1 VGVEVLVRVASG
13 DSNVHRIPL
22 KLDDS
27 IYGRAGNH
35 EDETKILD
43 ALDFELGLVPVK
55 IGQGLIKI
63 HGRDSYDVR
72 LRYMLFAELE

>member
-1 VGVEVLVRVASG
+1 
-13 DSNVHRIPL
+13 
-22 KLDDS
+22 
-27 IYGRAGNH
+27 
-35 EDETKILD
+35 
-43 ALDFELGLVPVK
+43 VK